1 MVKARCRLC
10 EEPPSLSQLLGP
22 ETLKDV
28 LYGLF
33 DKEGLQEGGAPFD
46 LEEALRSMMGEDL
59 WKKYSASRR
68 ENARMEEMMNYF
80 YPYYNADRTPG
91 SDPSEAAEEAREKAW
106 RELVRKLRT
115 RRVRGKDLS
124 RKQLVE
130 HFEEE
135 LIQELQKEGLLQE
148 DAPGAVFTAEGERLM
163 AEKVLDEVFAR
174 LDKSD
179 TGAHEVL
186 EGGVGTYPSHLL
198 TPFDEWLHSFDTLDI
213 QETLLRTARR
223 DPGGLAIGAED
234 LTARIPLH
242 RARAATVIAI
252 DKSTSMSWS
261 PDKIKGAV
269 KAALGL
275 RHLLETEYRE
285 DELHVVAYDHEPHP
299 LQPGQIAALVSRT
312 GGWTDIGLAMDSA
325 RELLE
330 GAEGNKSAILITD
343 GWPTASSHPRQT
355 PAESA
360 LRAAHELGRA
370 NVRLVVM
377 MLNTHPGLRRLCS
390 EMAMLNG
397 NATVAYVDDPL
408 TLKEFVIRNYVR
420 EKRG

>member
-1 MVKARCRLC
+1 MAKARCQLC
-10 EEPPSLSQLLGP
+10 EERPSLSQMLGP

-33 DKEGLQEGGAPFD
+33 DKESMQEEGKPGFD
-46 LEEALRSMMGEDL
+46 LEEALRRFMGEDA
-59 WKKYSASRR
+59 WKRYSSMREESSRL
-68 ENARMEEMMNYF
+68 EEMMNYF
-80 YPYYNADRTPG
+80 YPYYNASRPPAEHT
-91 SDPSEAAEEAREKAW
+91 EAAEEARERAW
-106 RELVRKLRT
+106 RELLRKLRSKQ
-115 RRVRGKDLS
+115 VQGNSLS
-124 RKQLVE
+124 GKQLVE
-130 HFEEE
+130 HFEEQ
-135 LIQELQKEGLLQE
+135 LIQELQREGLLA
-148 DAPGAVFTAEGERLM
+148 DDLPGAVFTAEGERLM
-163 AEKVLDEVFAR
+163 AERVLDEVFAR
-174 LDKSD
+174 LDRVD
-179 TGAHEVL
+179 TGPHEVE

-213 QETLLRTARR
+213 QETLLRAARR
-223 DPGGLAIGAED
+223 SPHDLAIEAND
-234 LTARIPLH
+234 LTARVPLH
-242 RARAATVIAI
+242 RSRAATVIAI

-275 RHLLETEYRE
+275 RHLLETEYKE
-285 DELHVVAYDHEPHP
+285 DELHVMAYDHEPHV
-299 LQPGQIAALVSRT
+299 LRPGQIAALVART

-325 RELLE
+325 RELLQ

-360 LRAAHELGRA
+360 LRASYELGRA
-370 NVRLVVM
+370 DVRLVVL
-377 MLNTHPGLRRLCS
+377 MLNTHPGLRRLCQ

-408 TLKEFVIRNYVR
+408 HLKEFVIRNYVR
-420 EKRG
+420 ERRG